1 LTGHSLSGHVAIVT
15 GGGTGLGLGIA
26 TEMAIAGAHVVLA
39 SRKQSN
45 LDEGAERIRGAGGS
59 VSTALCDIRDA
70 EAVQSLVASTVS
82 QHGRLDHLV
91 NNAAGNFVL
100 PAEEYTPNGF
110 RTIVDIVLNGTFLC
124 CWAAAN
130 RWIADGTP
138 GSIINIVST
147 HIFSGCPGV
156 AASAAAKAG
165 VANLT
170 QTLAVE
176 WAAHKIRVNGVAP
189 GVFPNPTVQAQMHPE
204 EQADSAFDRAARTV
218 PLGRAGRPDELGKA
232 AVFLSS
238 ADASYITGHTLVV
251 DGGNWLRRGHLM
263 PEYRTV
269 PQQMADRGMR

>member
-1 LTGHSLSGHVAIVT
+1 MRDLHGHVAIIT

-26 TEMAIAGAHVVLA
+26 TEMALEGAHVVLA
-39 SRKQSN
+39 SRKQHH
-45 LDEGAERIRGAGGS
+45 LEDGAARIRAAGGS
-59 VSTALCDIRDA
+59 VSTAVCDIRDA
-70 EAVQSLVASTVS
+70 DAVQALIAHIVTE
-82 QHGRLDHLV
+82 HGRLDHLV
-91 NNAAGNFVL
+91 NNAAGNFVV
-100 PAEEYTPNGF
+100 PAEDYTPNGF
-110 RTIVDIVLNGTFLC
+110 RAIVDIVLTGTFLC
-124 CWAAAN
+124 SWAAAN
-130 RWIADGTP
+130 RWIADEKP

-176 WAAHKIRVNGVAP
+176 WAAHGIRVNAIAP

-204 EQADSAFDRAARTV
+204 EQIDCAFERAARTV
-218 PLGRAGRPDELGKA
+218 PLGRPGDPRELGRA
-232 AVFLSS
+232 AVFLSG

>member
-1 LTGHSLSGHVAIVT
+1 MV
-15 GGGTGLGLGIA
+15 
-26 TEMAIAGAHVVLA
+26 
-39 SRKQSN
+39 
-45 LDEGAERIRGAGGS
+45 
-59 VSTALCDIRDA
+59 CDIRDA
-70 EAVQSLVASTVS
+70 EAVQALVGSVVAE
-82 QHGRLDHLV
+82 HGRLDHLI

-100 PAEEYTPNGF
+100 PAEESTPNGF
-110 RTIVDIVLNGTFLC
+110 RTIVDIVLTGTFLC
-124 CWAAAN
+124 SWAAAN
-130 RWIADGTP
+130 RWIADGTS
-138 GSIINIVST
+138 GSVINIVST

-176 WAAHKIRVNGVAP
+176 WAAHGIRVNAIAP

-204 EQADSAFDRAARTV
+204 EAPESAHARAARTV
-218 PLGRAGRPDELGKA
+218 PLGRAGDPRELGRA

-269 PQQMADRGMR
+269 AQQMADRGLR

>member
-1 LTGHSLSGHVAIVT
+1 LTGQSLSGQVAIVT
-15 GGGTGLGLGIA
+15 GGGTGLGSGIA
-26 TEMAIAGAHVVLA
+26 TEMAVAGAHVVLA
-39 SRKQSN
+39 SRKQSH
-45 LDEGAERIRGAGGS
+45 LDRGAQQVQAAGGS
-59 VSTALCDIRDA
+59 ASTAVCDIRDA
-70 EAVQSLVASTVS
+70 EAVESLVASVIS
-82 QHGRLDHLV
+82 EHGRLDHLV
-91 NNAAGNFVL
+91 NNAAGNFVV
-100 PAEEYTPNGF
+100 PAENYTPNGF

-130 RWIADGTP
+130 RWIADKTP

-156 AASAAAKAG
+156 AASAASKAG
-165 VANLT
+165 VGNLT

-176 WAAHKIRVNGVAP
+176 WAAYKIRVNAIAP

-204 EQADSAFDRAARTV
+204 EQIDSALERAARTV
-218 PLGRAGRPDELGKA
+218 PLGRPGHPRELGKA

-238 ADASYITGHTLVV
+238 ANASYITGHTLVV

-269 PQQMADRGMR
+269 PQQMADRQF